1 MVGRAEDSEVELGA
15 EMKMSALLAGWAV
28 LTVSTHAL
36 AAKPVNPCPPTKS
49 GDEWSAQCFTGKGDE
64 RKVKRQYLKRINAN
78 RHGMAVIT
86 IEDPREMVAVNRR
99 GVVVV
104 PNIRHTGDF
113 DYPTADRGIGRF
125 AVNVAGDDTHP
136 VYKCGYFKA
145 EQFRIVVPAQYEQC
159 APFREGEGEA
169 CTECVSYCTDEDC
182 HDRILVGGK
191 GVVLAPNG
199 DILRTYTP
207 PSLDKVCG
215 AGQRAETR
223 AAPGGGT
230 LFLNCKSTADSPL
243 KM

>member
-1 MVGRAEDSEVELGA
+1 MTLRT
-15 EMKMSALLAGWAV
+15 LLAGWAV
-28 LTVSTHAL
+28 LAVGTHAL
-36 AAKPVNPCPPTKS
+36 AAKPVDQCPRTKS
-49 GDEWSAQCFTGKGDE
+49 GNEWSAQCFMENGGE
-64 RKVKRQYLKRINAN
+64 RKVKPRYVKRINAN

-99 GVVVV
+99 GVVVI

-125 AVNVAGDDTHP
+125 AINVAGDDTRP

-145 EQFRIVVPAQYEQC
+145 EQFRIVVPAQYDQC

-182 HDRILVGGK
+182 HDRVMVGGK
-191 GVVLAPNG
+191 GVVLVPNG

-207 PSLDKVCG
+207 PDLDKVCG

-223 AAPGGGT
+223 AARGGGT